1 MGVETISGIEIFART
16 QRSHP
21 LDPLSA
27 AEIAVAVTTVKAA
40 ASTPEVCPHTS
51 TVGYY

>member
-1 MGVETISGIEIFART
+1 MGVETISGIEILART